1 MAKTVTVGQIA
12 KALRCHEQSA
22 RSYLSEVCEQFDC
35 YTSNLGEHV
44 EMQIVYKLWKR
55 HLNSQVGKRLTPLLQ
70 MAQ

>member
-35 YTSNLGEHV
+35 YQKILDERD
-44 EMQIVYKLWKR
+44 E
-55 HLNSQVGKRLTPLLQ
+55 
-70 MAQ
+70 